1 MAVKRVELAGIGP
14 VTLVKSARNKGLRL
28 TVTSKGVRV
37 SLPRWTSYTAAT
49 AFAQAHSTWIASQL
63 AKQASTLLEA
73 GQRVG
78 KLHYV
83 RFEQILNNR
92 PATSRVSGTEI
103 VVGVRPGE
111 ASTDAV
117 VQARATAAALR
128 ALKREAEQLLPP
140 RLAHMAETYGVKYK
154 SITVREL
161 KRRWGSCDSHGNLT
175 FNLYLMELPW
185 EYIDYVLKHEL
196 AHTMQMNH
204 GPAFWQ
210 VLTEMEPRARDL
222 ARQLRRRQP
231 LMGTEQ

>member
-1 MAVKRVELAGIGP
+1 MAVKKVELDGIGQI
-14 VTLVKSARNKGLRL
+14 TLVKSARNKGLRL
-28 TVTSKGVRV
+28 TVTSSGVRV
-37 SLPRWTSYTAAT
+37 SLPKWTPYATAT
-49 AFAQAHSTWIASQL
+49 AFARAHSAWILAQL
-63 AKQASTLLEA
+63 TNQAPVLLES

-103 VVGVRPGE
+103 IVGVRPGE
-111 ASTDAV
+111 ISTDTA
-117 VQARATAAALR
+117 VQARASAAAVR

-140 RLAHMAETYGVKYK
+140 RLAHMAEMYQLKYK
-154 SITVREL
+154 NVTIREL
-161 KRRWGSCDSHGNLT
+161 KRRWGSCDAQSQLT
-175 FNLYLMELPW
+175 FNLYLMELSW

-210 VLTEMEPRARDL
+210 VLTAMEPRARDL
-222 ARQLRRRQP
+222 AKQLRRHQP
-231 LMGTEQ
+231 LMRTGQ